1 MFEKEISFIKSLFNK
16 ENIALHE
23 PCFIGN
29 EKKYLLECIDSG
41 FVSSVGEFVT
51 RFEEALKE
59 KTKARFVIATNTGT
73 AALHIALL
81 ANGIDENCEVI
92 TQSIS
97 FVATANAIAYTGAK
111 PVFLDIDENTL
122 SLSPKALEHFLENQT
137 YQKDNLSYNKTTH
150 KPIKACVIMHTFGL
164 SAHIKA
170 IKELCEKYHIL
181 LIEDAAEALGSTYEN
196 KALGT
201 FGKCGILSFNGNKII
216 TGGCGGAILSD
227 DENLAKLAR
236 HLSTTAKIPHP
247 YEYDHDRIAY
257 NYRLCN
263 INAAILLA
271 GLENLELFLENKR
284 ELAKIYKDFF
294 KNHDKCKFI
303 DEKSNEKSNF
313 WLNTLLFKDENLR
326 NIFLEECLKNNI
338 FVRPVWKS
346 LPSLKAFQN
355 CQSNE
360 LINTK
365 KLEKRLIN
373 LPSSVR
379 IEIKRNDG
387 CILYFCHYSFIFLDH
402 IFIVKSF

>member
-1 MFEKEISFIKSLFNK
+1 MFKKEISFIKSLFNK
-16 ENIALHE
+16 ENITLHE

-181 LIEDAAEALGSTYEN
+181 LIEDAAEALGSTYKN

-326 NIFLEECLKNNI
+326 NIFLKECLKNNI
-338 FVRPVWKS
+338 FVRPIWKS

-365 KLEKRLIN
+365 KLEKRLVN

-379 IEIKRNDG
+379 IANKKE
-387 CILYFCHYSFIFLDH
+387 
-402 IFIVKSF
+402 

>member
-196 KALGT
+196 KTLGT

-227 DENLAKLAR
+227 DENLVKLAR

-263 INAAILLA
+263 INAAILFA

-313 WLNTLLFKDENLR
+313 WLNTLLFKNENLR

-346 LPSLKAFQN
+346 LPSLKAFQD
-355 CQSNE
+355 CQSDE

-365 KLEKRLIN
+365 NLEKRLVN

-379 IEIKRNDG
+379 RK
-387 CILYFCHYSFIFLDH
+387 
-402 IFIVKSF
+402 

>member
-1 MFEKEISFIKSLFNK
+1 MFKKEISFIKSLFNK

-41 FVSSVGEFVT
+41 CVSSVGEFVT

-303 DEKSNEKSNF
+303 DEKSNERSNF
-313 WLNTLLFKDENLR
+313 WLNTLLFKNENLR

-365 KLEKRLIN
+365 NLEKRLVN

-379 IEIKRNDG
+379 LN
-387 CILYFCHYSFIFLDH
+387 
-402 IFIVKSF
+402 

>member
-1 MFEKEISFIKSLFNK
+1 MFKKEISFIKSLFNK

-150 KPIKACVIMHTFGL
+150 KLIKACIIMHTFGL

-263 INAAILLA
+263 INAAILFA

-303 DEKSNEKSNF
+303 DEKSNERSNF
-313 WLNTLLFKDENLR
+313 WLNTLLFKNENLR

-379 IEIKRNDG
+379 IANKKE
-387 CILYFCHYSFIFLDH
+387 
-402 IFIVKSF
+402 

>member
-122 SLSPKALEHFLENQT
+122 NLSPKALEHFLENQT

-379 IEIKRNDG
+379 IANKKE
-387 CILYFCHYSFIFLDH
+387 
-402 IFIVKSF
+402 

>member
-59 KTKARFVIATNTGT
+59 KTKTRFVIATNTGT

-196 KALGT
+196 KTLGT

-227 DENLAKLAR
+227 DENLVKLAR

-303 DEKSNEKSNF
+303 DEKSNERSNF

-373 LPSSVR
+373 LPSSIR
-379 IEIKRNDG
+379 IANKKE
-387 CILYFCHYSFIFLDH
+387 
-402 IFIVKSF
+402 

>member
-150 KPIKACVIMHTFGL
+150 KLIKACVIMHTFGL

-227 DENLAKLAR
+227 DENLAKLVR

-263 INAAILLA
+263 INAAILFA

-379 IEIKRNDG
+379 IANKKE
-387 CILYFCHYSFIFLDH
+387 
-402 IFIVKSF
+402 

>member
-1 MFEKEISFIKSLFNK
+1 MFEKEISFIKSLFNQ

-29 EKKYLLECIDSG
+29 EKKYLLECIDNG

-59 KTKARFVIATNTGT
+59 KTKTRFVIATNTGT

-150 KPIKACVIMHTFGL
+150 KLIKACVIMHTFGL

-326 NIFLEECLKNNI
+326 NIFLKECLKNNI
-338 FVRPVWKS
+338 FVRPIWKS

-365 KLEKRLIN
+365 NLEKRLVN

-379 IEIKRNDG
+379 IANKKE
-387 CILYFCHYSFIFLDH
+387 
-402 IFIVKSF
+402 

>member
-1 MFEKEISFIKSLFNK
+1 MFKKEISFIKSLFNK

-23 PCFIGN
+23 PCFMGN

-150 KPIKACVIMHTFGL
+150 KLIKACIIMHTFGL

-263 INAAILLA
+263 INAAILFA

-313 WLNTLLFKDENLR
+313 WLNTLLFKNENLR

-379 IEIKRNDG
+379 IK
-387 CILYFCHYSFIFLDH
+387 
-402 IFIVKSF
+402 K

>member
-150 KPIKACVIMHTFGL
+150 KLIKACVIMHTFGL

-227 DENLAKLAR
+227 DENLAKLVR

-263 INAAILLA
+263 INAAILFA

-303 DEKSNEKSNF
+303 DEKSNERSNF
-313 WLNTLLFKDENLR
+313 WLNTLLFKNENLR

-365 KLEKRLIN
+365 NLEKRLVN

-379 IEIKRNDG
+379 IANKKE
-387 CILYFCHYSFIFLDH
+387 
-402 IFIVKSF
+402 

>member
-1 MFEKEISFIKSLFNK
+1 MFKKEISFIKSLFNK

-122 SLSPKALEHFLENQT
+122 SLSPKALEHFLENET

-150 KPIKACVIMHTFGL
+150 KLIKACVIMHTFGL

-170 IKELCEKYHIL
+170 LKKLCEKYHIL

-227 DENLAKLAR
+227 DENLAKLAK

-379 IEIKRNDG
+379 IANKKE
-387 CILYFCHYSFIFLDH
+387 
-402 IFIVKSF
+402 

>member
-59 KTKARFVIATNTGT
+59 KTKTRFVIATNTGT

-326 NIFLEECLKNNI
+326 DIFLKECLKNNI

-373 LPSSVR
+373 LPSSIR
-379 IEIKRNDG
+379 IANKKE
-387 CILYFCHYSFIFLDH
+387 
-402 IFIVKSF
+402 

>member
-51 RFEEALKE
+51 RFEETLKE

-313 WLNTLLFKDENLR
+313 WLNTLLFKNENLR

-379 IEIKRNDG
+379 IANKKE
-387 CILYFCHYSFIFLDH
+387 
-402 IFIVKSF
+402 

>member
-263 INAAILLA
+263 VNAAILLA
-271 GLENLELFLENKR
+271 GLENLEPFLENKR

-294 KNHDKCKFI
+294 KNHDKCEFI

-346 LPSLKAFQN
+346 LPSLKAFQD
-355 CQSNE
+355 CQSDE

-379 IEIKRNDG
+379 IANKKE
-387 CILYFCHYSFIFLDH
+387 
-402 IFIVKSF
+402 

>member
-313 WLNTLLFKDENLR
+313 WLNTLLFKNENLR

-346 LPSLKAFQN
+346 LPSLKAFQD
-355 CQSNE
+355 CQSDE

-365 KLEKRLIN
+365 NLEKRLVN

-379 IEIKRNDG
+379 RK
-387 CILYFCHYSFIFLDH
+387 
-402 IFIVKSF
+402 

>member
-263 INAAILLA
+263 INAAILFA

-313 WLNTLLFKDENLR
+313 WLNTLLFKNENLR

-346 LPSLKAFQN
+346 LPSLKAFQD
-355 CQSNE
+355 CQSDE

-379 IEIKRNDG
+379 IANKKE
-387 CILYFCHYSFIFLDH
+387 
-402 IFIVKSF
+402 

>member
-1 MFEKEISFIKSLFNK
+1 MFKKEISFIKSLFNK

-227 DENLAKLAR
+227 DENLGKLAR

-326 NIFLEECLKNNI
+326 NIFLEECLENNI

-379 IEIKRNDG
+379 IANKKE
-387 CILYFCHYSFIFLDH
+387 
-402 IFIVKSF
+402 

>member
-1 MFEKEISFIKSLFNK
+1 MFKKEISFIKSLFNK

-29 EKKYLLECIDSG
+29 EKKYLLECINSG

-236 HLSTTAKIPHP
+236 HLSTTAKISHP

-303 DEKSNEKSNF
+303 DEKSNERSNF
-313 WLNTLLFKDENLR
+313 WLNTLLFKNENLR

-338 FVRPVWKS
+338 FVRPIWKS

-365 KLEKRLIN
+365 NLEKRLVN

-379 IEIKRNDG
+379 IANKKE
-387 CILYFCHYSFIFLDH
+387 
-402 IFIVKSF
+402 

>member
-1 MFEKEISFIKSLFNK
+1 MFKKEISFIKSLFNK

-59 KTKARFVIATNTGT
+59 KTKARFAIATNTGT

-137 YQKDNLSYNKTTH
+137 YQKDNLNYNKTTH
-150 KPIKACVIMHTFGL
+150 KLIKACVIMHTFGL

-338 FVRPVWKS
+338 FVRPIWKS

-379 IEIKRNDG
+379 IANKKE
-387 CILYFCHYSFIFLDH
+387 
-402 IFIVKSF
+402 

>member
-1 MFEKEISFIKSLFNK
+1 MFKKEISFIKSLFNK

-150 KPIKACVIMHTFGL
+150 KLIKACVIMHTFGL

-263 INAAILLA
+263 INAAILFA

-313 WLNTLLFKDENLR
+313 WLNTLLFKNENLR

-373 LPSSVR
+373 LPSSIR
-379 IEIKRNDG
+379 IVNKKE
-387 CILYFCHYSFIFLDH
+387 
-402 IFIVKSF
+402 

>member
-29 EKKYLLECIDSG
+29 EKKYLLECIDNG

-59 KTKARFVIATNTGT
+59 KTKTRFVIATNTGT

-150 KPIKACVIMHTFGL
+150 KLIKACVIMHTFGL

-338 FVRPVWKS
+338 FVRPIWKS

-365 KLEKRLIN
+365 NLEKRLVN

-379 IEIKRNDG
+379 IANKKE
-387 CILYFCHYSFIFLDH
+387 
-402 IFIVKSF
+402 

>member
-1 MFEKEISFIKSLFNK
+1 MFKKEISFIKSLFNK

-81 ANGIDENCEVI
+81 ANSIDENCEVI

-227 DENLAKLAR
+227 DENLAKLVR

-263 INAAILLA
+263 INAAILFA

-303 DEKSNEKSNF
+303 DEKSNERSNF
-313 WLNTLLFKDENLR
+313 WLNTLLFKNENLR

-379 IEIKRNDG
+379 IANKKE
-387 CILYFCHYSFIFLDH
+387 
-402 IFIVKSF
+402 

>member
-51 RFEEALKE
+51 RFEETLKE

-92 TQSIS
+92 TQSMS

-111 PVFLDIDENTL
+111 PIFLDIDENTL
-122 SLSPKALEHFLENQT
+122 SLSPKALEHFLENET
-137 YQKDNLSYNKTTH
+137 YQKNSFSYNKTTH
-150 KPIKACVIMHTFGL
+150 KAIKACVIMHTFGL

-170 IKELCEKYHIL
+170 LKELCEKYHIL
-181 LIEDAAEALGSTYEN
+181 LIEDAAQALGSTYEN

-247 YEYDHDRIAY
+247 YEYDHDMIAY

-263 INAAILLA
+263 VNAAILLA
-271 GLENLELFLENKR
+271 GLENLEPFLENKR

-294 KNHDKCKFI
+294 KNHDKCEFI

-346 LPSLKAFQN
+346 LPSLKAFQD
-355 CQSNE
+355 CQSDE

-365 KLEKRLIN
+365 NLEKRLVN

-379 IEIKRNDG
+379 RK
-387 CILYFCHYSFIFLDH
+387 
-402 IFIVKSF
+402 

>member
-1 MFEKEISFIKSLFNK
+1 MFKKEISFIKSLFNK

-150 KPIKACVIMHTFGL
+150 KLIKACVIMHTFGL

-263 INAAILLA
+263 INAAILFA

-313 WLNTLLFKDENLR
+313 WLNTLLFKNENLR

-346 LPSLKAFQN
+346 LPSLKAFQD
-355 CQSNE
+355 CQSDE

-379 IEIKRNDG
+379 RK
-387 CILYFCHYSFIFLDH
+387 
-402 IFIVKSF
+402 

>member
-29 EKKYLLECIDSG
+29 EKKYLLECIDNG

-313 WLNTLLFKDENLR
+313 WLNTLLFKNENLR

-365 KLEKRLIN
+365 NLEKRLVN

-379 IEIKRNDG
+379 IANKKE
-387 CILYFCHYSFIFLDH
+387 
-402 IFIVKSF
+402 

>member
-216 TGGCGGAILSD
+216 TGGCGGAILSN

-338 FVRPVWKS
+338 FVRPIWKS

-379 IEIKRNDG
+379 IANKKE
-387 CILYFCHYSFIFLDH
+387 
-402 IFIVKSF
+402 

>member
-1 MFEKEISFIKSLFNK
+1 MFKKEISFIKSLFNK

-81 ANGIDENCEVI
+81 ANGINENCEVI

-150 KPIKACVIMHTFGL
+150 KLIKACVIMHTFGL

-263 INAAILLA
+263 INAAILFA

-313 WLNTLLFKDENLR
+313 WLNTLLFKNENLR

-379 IEIKRNDG
+379 IANKKE
-387 CILYFCHYSFIFLDH
+387 
-402 IFIVKSF
+402 

>member
-196 KALGT
+196 KTLGT

-365 KLEKRLIN
+365 NLEKRLVN

-379 IEIKRNDG
+379 IANKKE
-387 CILYFCHYSFIFLDH
+387 
-402 IFIVKSF
+402 

>member
-1 MFEKEISFIKSLFNK
+1 MFKKEISFIKSLFNK

-59 KTKARFVIATNTGT
+59 KTKARFAIATNTGT

-122 SLSPKALEHFLENQT
+122 NLSPKALEHFLENQT
-137 YQKDNLSYNKTTH
+137 YQKDNLNYNKTTH
-150 KPIKACVIMHTFGL
+150 KLIKACVIMHTFGL

-379 IEIKRNDG
+379 IANKKE
-387 CILYFCHYSFIFLDH
+387 
-402 IFIVKSF
+402 

>member
-170 IKELCEKYHIL
+170 LKELCEKYRIL

-247 YEYDHDRIAY
+247 YEYDHDMIAY

-263 INAAILLA
+263 VNAAILLA
-271 GLENLELFLENKR
+271 GLENLEPFLENKR

-294 KNHDKCKFI
+294 KNHDKCEFI

-346 LPSLKAFQN
+346 LPSLKAFQD
-355 CQSNE
+355 CQSDE

-379 IEIKRNDG
+379 IANKKE
-387 CILYFCHYSFIFLDH
+387 
-402 IFIVKSF
+402 

>member
-1 MFEKEISFIKSLFNK
+1 MFKKEISFIKSLFNK

-263 INAAILLA
+263 INAAILFA

-313 WLNTLLFKDENLR
+313 WLNTLLFKNENLR

-379 IEIKRNDG
+379 IK
-387 CILYFCHYSFIFLDH
+387 
-402 IFIVKSF
+402 K

>member
-111 PVFLDIDENTL
+111 PIFLDIDENTL
-122 SLSPKALEHFLENQT
+122 SLNPKALEHFLENQT

-150 KPIKACVIMHTFGL
+150 KLIKACVIMHTFGL

-303 DEKSNEKSNF
+303 DEKSNERSNF
-313 WLNTLLFKDENLR
+313 WLNTLLFKNENLR

-379 IEIKRNDG
+379 IANKKE
-387 CILYFCHYSFIFLDH
+387 
-402 IFIVKSF
+402 

>member
-29 EKKYLLECIDSG
+29 EKKYFLECIDSG

-227 DENLAKLAR
+227 DENLAKLTR
-236 HLSTTAKIPHP
+236 HLSTTAKISHP
-247 YEYDHDRIAY
+247 YEYDHDRVAY

-271 GLENLELFLENKR
+271 GLENLELFLKNKR
-284 ELAKIYKDFF
+284 ELAKIYKNFF

-303 DEKSNEKSNF
+303 NEKSNEKSNF

-355 CQSNE
+355 CQSDE
-360 LINTK
+360 LLNTK
-365 KLEKRLIN
+365 NLEKRLVN

-379 IEIKRNDG
+379 IANKKE
-387 CILYFCHYSFIFLDH
+387 
-402 IFIVKSF
+402 

>member
-111 PVFLDIDENTL
+111 PIFLDIDENTL

-196 KALGT
+196 KTLGT

-227 DENLAKLAR
+227 DENLVKLAR

-379 IEIKRNDG
+379 IANKKE
-387 CILYFCHYSFIFLDH
+387 
-402 IFIVKSF
+402 

>member
-111 PVFLDIDENTL
+111 PIFLDIDENTL

-150 KPIKACVIMHTFGL
+150 KLIKACVIMHTFGL

-257 NYRLCN
+257 NYRICN

-313 WLNTLLFKDENLR
+313 WLNTLLFKNENLR

-379 IEIKRNDG
+379 IANKKE
-387 CILYFCHYSFIFLDH
+387 
-402 IFIVKSF
+402 

>member
-170 IKELCEKYHIL
+170 LKELCEKYRIL

-379 IEIKRNDG
+379 IANKKE
-387 CILYFCHYSFIFLDH
+387 
-402 IFIVKSF
+402 

>member
-170 IKELCEKYHIL
+170 LKELCEKYRIL

-247 YEYDHDRIAY
+247 YEYDHDMIAY

-263 INAAILLA
+263 VNAAILLA
-271 GLENLELFLENKR
+271 GLENLEPFLENKR

-338 FVRPVWKS
+338 FVRPIWKS

-365 KLEKRLIN
+365 NLEKRLVN

-379 IEIKRNDG
+379 IANKKE
-387 CILYFCHYSFIFLDH
+387 
-402 IFIVKSF
+402 

>member
-1 MFEKEISFIKSLFNK
+1 MFEKELSFIKSLFNK

-29 EKKYLLECIDSG
+29 ERKYLLECIDSG

-111 PVFLDIDENTL
+111 PIFLDIDENTL
-122 SLSPKALEHFLENQT
+122 SLNPKALEHFLENET

-150 KPIKACVIMHTFGL
+150 KPIKACIIMHTFGL
-164 SAHIKA
+164 SARIKA
-170 IKELCEKYHIL
+170 LKELCEKYRIL

-227 DENLAKLAR
+227 DENLAKLAK

-263 INAAILLA
+263 VNAAILLA
-271 GLENLELFLENKR
+271 GLENLEFFLENKR

-294 KNHDKCKFI
+294 KNHNKCEFI

-326 NIFLEECLKNNI
+326 DIFLKECLENKI
-338 FVRPVWKS
+338 FSRPIWKS

-355 CQSNE
+355 CQSDE

-365 KLEKRLIN
+365 NLEKRLVN

-379 IEIKRNDG
+379 RK
-387 CILYFCHYSFIFLDH
+387 
-402 IFIVKSF
+402 

>member
-263 INAAILLA
+263 VNAAILLA
-271 GLENLELFLENKR
+271 GLENLEPFLENKR

-294 KNHDKCKFI
+294 KNHDKCEFI

-379 IEIKRNDG
+379 IANKKE
-387 CILYFCHYSFIFLDH
+387 
-402 IFIVKSF
+402 

>member
-379 IEIKRNDG
+379 IEKKG
-387 CILYFCHYSFIFLDH
+387 MM
-402 IFIVKSF
+402 VKI